1 MKKNFMNKT
10 AKTFTGVVL
19 AGDRGPDDPVAQA
32 VGAPCKSFV
41 PLGGRPMVLRV
52 LDTLAEAREVDSLAV
67 CGPSEGLLAQQPEL
81 LSRIAT
87 GTIRWIPPQATPS
100 ASTYHVLE
108 GLSPDASVLVTTAD
122 HAFLTAEVVDFFCR
136 KARAT
141 GCDIVAGL
149 APHEQVM
156 RAFPQTKRTATRL
169 RDGGFCSCNLFA
181 FLTPRA
187 RNAAEFWRKCERNRK
202 KPWRMMRVI
211 GWPVVVRYLLGTLSL
226 EEGLRRLSARMN
238 VKAGVIIMPF
248 PEVAVDVDTVSDW
261 RWVEEVIAG
270 RG

>member
-1 MKKNFMNKT
+1 MTEPRK
-10 AKTFTGVVL
+10 AFTGVVL

-67 CGPSEGLLAQQPEL
+67 CGPSEGLLVQEPEL
-81 LSRIAT
+81 LSRINA
-87 GTIRWIPPQATPS
+87 GKIRWIPPQATPS

-108 GLSPDASVLVTTAD
+108 WLSPDVPSLVTTAD
-122 HAFLTAEVVDFFCR
+122 HAFLNAEIVDFFCS
-136 KARAT
+136 KARAS
-141 GCDIVAGL
+141 GCDIVVGL
-149 APHEQVM
+149 ASHAQVM
-156 RAFPQTKRTATRL
+156 RAFPQTKRTSTKL
-169 RDGGFCSCNLFA
+169 SDGGFCSCNLFA

-211 GWPVVVRYLLGTLSL
+211 GWQVVVRYLMGTLSL

-238 VKAGVIIMPF
+238 VKAGVVILPF
-248 PEVAVDVDTVSDW
+248 PEAAVDVDTVSDW
-261 RWVEEVIAG
+261 RLVEEVLAG